1 MKLNKD
7 ITLDYVLYGLK
18 SRNKREVMRD
28 IARFVSKQHGQ
39 MDEVAL
45 FDQLLDQERQASSAI
60 GMGLAIPHIRLN
72 DLKTPL
78 NMLVHLD
85 KPVSFDSPDGEDVQA
100 IWVTMSP
107 RADGPRHLMRLAKIS
122 RMLNNPQLAK
132 QLKQAR
138 SLDELRALLFN
149 VEHDLLE
156 AA

>member
-1 MKLNKD
+1 MQLNKD

-18 SRNKREVMRD
+18 SKNKREVMRD
-28 IARFVSKQHGQ
+28 IARFVSKQHGH
-39 MDEVAL
+39 MDDIAL
-45 FDQLLDQERQASSAI
+45 FDALLDQERQASSAI
-60 GMGLAIPHIRLN
+60 GHGLAIPHIRLN

-78 NMLVHLD
+78 NILVHIE
-85 KPVSFDSPDGEDVQA
+85 KPINFDSPDGEDVQVV
-100 IWVTMSP
+100 WVTMSP
-107 RADGPRHLMRLAKIS
+107 RGDGPRHLMRLAKIS

-149 VEHDLLE
+149 VEHDLRE

>member
-18 SRNKREVMRD
+18 SKNKREVMRD

-72 DLKTPL
+72 D
-78 NMLVHLD
+78 
-85 KPVSFDSPDGEDVQA
+85 GEDVQA

-122 RMLNNPQLAK
+122 RMLNNPQLAR